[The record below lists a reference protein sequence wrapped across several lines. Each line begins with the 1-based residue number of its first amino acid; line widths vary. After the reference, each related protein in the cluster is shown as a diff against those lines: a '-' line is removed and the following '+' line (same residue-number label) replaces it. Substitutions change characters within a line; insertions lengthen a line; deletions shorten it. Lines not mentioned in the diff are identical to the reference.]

1 MATPPKRGRATV
13 GVVVRVFGPISV
25 LMLALASLGCLLL
38 LPVGAQATRAAPPRI
53 KPYEDV
59 VALLDT
65 HVARSHPKLD
75 SKPVAS
81 VRATRPLTGQRTVLP
96 TLGHSIDSAGRLWL
110 RVRLPGRALGGTTP
124 PPTGWILATHTQ
136 QSTTLW
142 HIVVHRSAHLLIVYR
157 DGRPLR
163 TFRAIVG
170 KPSTPTPRGQ
180 YFVEENVR
188 MASSQPGAPFALA
201 LSARSHVFTEFDGG
215 PGQIAIHGVAHL
227 AGQLGTSA
235 SHGCV
240 RLTAGAITW
249 LAARIEA
256 GVPVTIL

>member
-38 LPVGAQATRAAPPRI
+38 LPVGAQATQTAPPRI

-96 TLGHSIDSAGRLWL
+96 ALGHSIDSAGRLWL
-110 RVRLPGRALGGTTP
+110 RIRLPGRALGGTTP

-142 HIVVHRSAHLLIVYR
+142 HIVVNRSAHLLIVYR

-188 MASSQPGAPFALA
+188 MASSQPSLTPGRGSDARRLVAANCACTPTRVSFLQGSKRSSVLREVPRRRTPAP
-201 LSARSHVFTEFDGG
+201 
-215 PGQIAIHGVAHL
+215 HL
-227 AGQLGTSA
+227 TCS
-235 SHGCV
+235 SI
-240 RLTAGAITW
+240 R
-249 LAARIEA
+249 
-256 GVPVTIL
+256 

>member
-38 LPVGAQATRAAPPRI
+38 LPVGAQATQTAPPRI

-96 TLGHSIDSAGRLWL
+96 ALGHSIDSAGRLWL
-110 RVRLPGRALGGTTP
+110 RIRLPGRALGSFRPFVVGIAFGAAWSPCVGPLLAAALTVASRSGQAGKGALLLVAYAFGIGVPFMLAALGLASWPALGEWLRRAGPTIERVAGVLLVALGVLL
-124 PPTGWILATHTQ
+124 PTGVYSHLTSYLA
-136 QSTTLW
+136 
-142 HIVVHRSAHLLIVYR
+142 R
-157 DGRPLR
+157 
-163 TFRAIVG
+163 F
-170 KPSTPTPRGQ
+170 TPA
-180 YFVEENVR
+180 F
-188 MASSQPGAPFALA
+188 
-201 LSARSHVFTEFDGG
+201 GG
-215 PGQIAIHGVAHL
+215 L
-227 AGQLGTSA
+227 
-235 SHGCV
+235 
-240 RLTAGAITW
+240 
-249 LAARIEA
+249 
-256 GVPVTIL
+256 